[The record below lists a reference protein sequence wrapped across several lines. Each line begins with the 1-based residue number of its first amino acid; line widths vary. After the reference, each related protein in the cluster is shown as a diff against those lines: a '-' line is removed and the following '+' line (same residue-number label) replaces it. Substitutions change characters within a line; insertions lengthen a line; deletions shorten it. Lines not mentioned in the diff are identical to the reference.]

1 MIQNL
6 SEKELGYL
14 KGLFVG
20 DGYKYHDKKYRK
32 YYIEFYL
39 NSINDKDIVKF
50 LTFVLKKAGLNVHLY
65 KDKRF
70 NCVRLRIVNKEF
82 FKLFNKNIDK
92 ICMNKNEKLGFIS
105 GIIDSEGYVNREKRI
120 IEVVSTNF
128 ELIKFLSRELSS
140 FGISSS
146 IRKRVRSIKDKS
158 SSYRMYIS
166 ASFKKLKHLSIK
178 AGTNQLSS

>member
-1 MIQNL
+1 MIIQNL

-32 YYIEFYL
+32 HYVEFYL

-50 LTFVLKKAGLNVHLY
+50 LVSILKKADLNIHFY

-70 NCVRLRIVNKEF
+70 NCIRLRIVNKEF
-82 FKLFNKNIDK
+82 FKLFTKDVGK
-92 ICMNKNEKLGFIS
+92 IHMNKNEKLGFIS
-105 GIIDSEGYVNREKRI
+105 GIIDSEGYVNEEKHN
-120 IEVVSTNF
+120 IEVVNTNL
-128 ELIKFLSRELSS
+128 ELIKFLSKWLSS

-146 IRKRVRSIKDKS
+146 IRKKVKSIKDKS

-166 ASFKKLKHLSIK
+166 VSFKRLKHLSIK
-178 AGTNQLSS
+178 VGRT